1 MTPCALAHTTIHSAT
16 SAPNFVDATWTRPRG
31 LRANPLSQAAD
42 FSGVRSVAADKLK
55 AARPKMGYQLVYE
68 LESLDGFGSVFVEP
82 LGRRLPDSEHTLVGT
97 DHS

>member
-1 MTPCALAHTTIHSAT
+1 
-16 SAPNFVDATWTRPRG
+16 
-31 LRANPLSQAAD
+31 
-42 FSGVRSVAADKLK
+42 
-55 AARPKMGYQLVYE
+55 MGYQLVYE